1 LSFLYTQNHILY
13 KIAEEWNKT
22 KENKILKNIPPVN
35 EIGEDKEE
43 VKEINEDKE
52 HNEIAVEED
61 KVENNVEDVV
71 VKKKPSKKK

>member
-1 LSFLYTQNHILY
+1 ML
-13 KIAEEWNKT
+13 
-22 KENKILKNIPPVN
+22 
-35 EIGEDKEE
+35 